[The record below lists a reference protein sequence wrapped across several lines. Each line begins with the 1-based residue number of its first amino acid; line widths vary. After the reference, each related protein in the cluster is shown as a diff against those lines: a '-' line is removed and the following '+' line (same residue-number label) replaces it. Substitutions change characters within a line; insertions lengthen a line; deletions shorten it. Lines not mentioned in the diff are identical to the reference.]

1 MESREDSALAVAVS
15 ALRAAVD
22 ALLEA
27 SPIPLS
33 DDEFTALM
41 RETEKVGRQLEA
53 VKIGFV
59 DETRRRDL
67 HGRAGVK
74 SPALY
79 LEQSLRL
86 SRADAG
92 RRVRFADKLAVRR
105 LPGQVLEAELPAVA
119 EAQRAGDISADHV
132 TRILQAMDRL
142 PGSLD
147 IEKREAAE
155 VCLAEYASTGWP
167 DDVRKLGD
175 DILRRVDPDGKL
187 CGDSDRQRMRG
198 LTLGTQRVDGMS
210 ALVGEITPEL
220 RAVFEPVLAKLARPG
235 MCNPEDPESPRTTV
249 ESVDRE
255 RLEAA
260 AKRDTRTAAQRA
272 HDALLGFLRFEADP
286 AVLGTH
292 RGLPVGTVV
301 TMSLTDLENRSGVA
315 TTATGGTLSIGEA
328 VRLAAEAGDST
339 RYLAVFDDAGMP
351 LHLGRGNNRLAN
363 KAQRLALI
371 AAEKGCTRP
380 NCTAPASLAAVH
392 HATDWSKG
400 GRTDIENLTLACD
413 SCHALVHDGPGG
425 WRTVKLGADSPFP
438 GRTGWIAPPHINPSG
453 VPEVNHRHHPGEV
466 MAATVSRI
474 QSRNEPERQ
483 RLKEWLNRRR
493 STPPP
498 STE

>member
-1 MESREDSALAVAVS
+1 MGSGGETAIVVAVL
-15 ALRAAVD
+15 ALRAAAD
-22 ALLEA
+22 ALLAA
-27 SPIPLS
+27 SPLPLS
-33 DDEFTALM
+33 DDEFAAVM
-41 RETEKVGRQLEA
+41 CETEKVTRQLDA
-53 VKIGFV
+53 AKTGFV

-67 HGRAGVK
+67 HGKANVN

-86 SRADAG
+86 SRADAC
-92 RRVRFADKLAVRR
+92 RRVRVADKLAVRR
-105 LPGQVLEAELPAVA
+105 VAGQVLEPELPVVA

-132 TRILQAMDRL
+132 TRILQAMERL

-147 IEKREAAE
+147 IDLREAAE
-155 VCLAEYASTGWP
+155 AHLTQYASTGWP
-167 DDVRKLGD
+167 DDVRKLGE

-187 CGDSDRQRMRG
+187 CGDTDRQRMRG
-198 LTLGTQRVDGMS
+198 LTVGTQRVDGMS
-210 ALVGEITPEL
+210 ALIGEITPEL

-235 MCNPEDPESPRTTV
+235 MCSPEDPESPRTTA

-260 AKRDTRTAAQRA
+260 AKRDTRTAAQRN
-272 HDALLGFLRFEADP
+272 HDAMLAFLRYEADP
-286 AVLGTH
+286 AILGTH
-292 RGLPVGTVV
+292 RGLPVGTIL

-328 VRLAAEAGDST
+328 IELAANST
-339 RYLAVFDDAGMP
+339 QYLAVFDAAGMP
-351 LHLGRGNNRLAN
+351 LHLGRGSNRRLAS

-380 NCTAPASLAAVH
+380 NCTAPATLAAVH
-392 HATDWSKG
+392 HVTEWSKG

-425 WRTVKLGADSPFP
+425 WKTVKLGADSEFP
-438 GRTGWIAPPHINPSG
+438 GRTGWIAPPHMNPSG
-453 VPEVNHRHHPGEV
+453 IPQVNHRHHPGEL

-474 QSRNEPERQ
+474 QSRNEVERQ

-493 STPPP
+493 CTPPP
-498 STE
+498 TTE